1 MNEKESAHRGPGG
14 AEEHLR
20 TIEEMKRIIEGLEEE
35 KNDLQIL
42 FDNVN
47 EHSSQV
53 ESDYDTLIGK
63 MKRYLSPQLFDSI
76 VGGGISSDLSYR
88 RKQLTVFFSDIVN
101 FTSIT
106 DSTEPEV
113 LSECLNLYLNEMSNV
128 AIRYGGTIDKF
139 IGDAVMVFFGDPTSR
154 GVKEDAMACVGMA
167 VEMQEKI
174 RAIRSYW
181 NERGIPLHLQVRMG
195 INTGYCTVG
204 NFGSRERMDYTIMGG
219 QVNIASRLETASKP
233 DGILISESTRE
244 LVQKQI
250 EAVPMEPIT
259 VKGIHYPINTFLVTG
274 LKNDE
279 KARNR
284 LLVQPI
290 QDGFVMEKVVYD
302 PVVTGREEREQ
313 IRASLARALDI
324 INKTS

>member
-1 MNEKESAHRGPGG
+1 MKDNANDGSGG
-14 AEEHLR
+14 GELR
-20 TIEEMKRIIEGLEEE
+20 ECLRKIEEQNRIIAGLEEE
-35 KNDLQIL
+35 KNDLQTL

-53 ESDYDTLIGK
+53 ENDYDTLINK

-76 VGGGISSDLSYR
+76 VGGGISSELSYR
-88 RKQLTVFFSDIVN
+88 RKQLTIFFSDIVN

-113 LSECLNLYLNEMSNV
+113 LSDCLNLYLNEMSNV
-128 AIRYGGTIDKF
+128 AIRFGGTIDKF
-139 IGDAVMVFFGDPTSR
+139 IGDAVMVFFGDPGSR
-154 GVKEDAMACVGMA
+154 GVKEDALACVGMA

-181 NERGIPLHLQVRMG
+181 HERGIPLSLQVRMG

-204 NFGSRERMDYTIMGG
+204 NFGSKERMDYTIMGG

-233 DGILISESTRE
+233 DGILISEATYE
-244 LVQKQI
+244 LVQKHVD
-250 EAVPMEPIT
+250 AVSMQPIS
-259 VKGIHYPINTFLVTG
+259 VKGIHYPINTFLVSG
-274 LKNDE
+274 LKEEANAPR
-279 KARNR
+279 K

-290 QDGFVMEKVVYD
+290 QNGFVMEKIVFD
-302 PVVTGREEREQ
+302 PGVISRDERDQ
-313 IRASLARALDI
+313 ILASLTRAIELL
-324 INKTS
+324 KSSS